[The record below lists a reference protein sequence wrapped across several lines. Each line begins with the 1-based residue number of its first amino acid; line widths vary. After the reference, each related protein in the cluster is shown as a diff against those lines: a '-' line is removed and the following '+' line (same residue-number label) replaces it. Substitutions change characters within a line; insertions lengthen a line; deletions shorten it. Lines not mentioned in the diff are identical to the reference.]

1 MKMTNILKR
10 FYSLLLAFK
19 YSITK
24 QPSNLSDTRLE
35 SLLHQQVHFIEKGLD
50 AEKGSDFILMIW
62 ARKLY
67 FEALKR
73 NLLSQEETE
82 WCERILLGKQIELIR
97 YTPNKS
103 SDDEFTKI
111 VRGRRSVR
119 FWEAKRLKE
128 EEFKQLVDSAR
139 WSPSSCNRQPCYFL
153 LTRDT
158 NKIKLLSDARGQKFV
173 ENAPSCI
180 LVLINTE
187 IYDKQEVTYTPY
199 LDAGAAIQN
208 LLLKAQ
214 TLGLGA
220 CWVNFGTKE
229 VPESKRREV
238 KAVFEI
244 PAHYEIISIIPIGIP
259 KQVPLP
265 PGRKSIYDISKLEE
279 FRK

>member
-1 MKMTNILKR
+1 MKMTNILKG
-10 FYSLLLAFK
+10 FYSLLLVFK

-50 AEKGSDFILMIW
+50 VEKGSDYVLMIW
-62 ARKLY
+62 VRKLY

-73 NLLSQEETE
+73 KLLSQEENE
-82 WCERILLGKQIELIR
+82 WCERILLGRQVDLKI
-97 YTPNKS
+97 YPPSKS

-111 VRGRRSVR
+111 VRSRRSIR
-119 FWEAKRLKE
+119 FWEAKKLKKE
-128 EEFKQLVDSAR
+128 EFEQLVDSAR
-139 WSPSSCNRQPCYFL
+139 WAPSSCNRQPCYFL
-153 LTRDT
+153 LARDT
-158 NKIKLLSDARGQKFV
+158 SKIKLLSDARGQKFV
-173 ENAPSCI
+173 ENAPNCI
-180 LVLINTE
+180 LVLINTK

-199 LDAGAAIQN
+199 LDVGAAIQN

-229 VPESKRREV
+229 VPASKRRKV
-238 KAVFEI
+238 KAAFEI
-244 PAHYEIISIIPIGIP
+244 PAHHEIISIIPIGIP
-259 KQVPLP
+259 KRVPLP
-265 PGRKSIYDISKLEE
+265 PGRKSISNISKLEG